1 MKKVFVLDTNVLLLN
16 ADAISSFSD
25 NIVVDEAQ
33 NLTPHE
39 VKITISRGGEGTKIV
54 LTDYPYQ
61 DRQPLPRL
69 TQQRAG
75 LSVVRLK
82 DHQIHGHVT
91 LIKSERSTMAGIAA
105 EYL

>member
-39 VKITISRGGEGTKIV
+39 VKTTISRVGEGTKIV

-61 DRQPLPRL
+61 IDNPYPDSRSNGLAYPLYGSR
-69 TQQRAG
+69 
-75 LSVVRLK
+75 
-82 DHQIHGHVT
+82 I
-91 LIKSERSTMAGIAA
+91 IKFTAM
-105 EYL
+105 